1 MADNQNNKIT
11 KYRRPINLNI
21 GMMVFAVI
29 LVYVV
34 ICVVMYFR
42 TDHIVRYSVQEG
54 SLTSNSIYKG
64 IALRDEQIVTGQDAG
79 YVNYFARE
87 GERTAVGDL
96 IYTVDETGRLSEYIN
111 AGSNG

>member
-1 MADNQNNKIT
+1 MADNRNNKIT

-21 GMMVFAVI
+21 GMVVFAVI
-29 LVYVV
+29 LIYVV
-34 ICVVMYFR
+34 ICVFMYFR
-42 TDHIVRYSVQEG
+42 TEHIVRYSVQEG

-64 IALRDEQIVTGQDAG
+64 IALRAEQIVTGQDAG

-96 IYTVDETGRLSEYIN
+96 V
-111 AGSNG
+111 

>member
-21 GMMVFAVI
+21 GMVVFAVI

-34 ICVVMYFR
+34 ICVIMYFR

-64 IALRDEQIVTGQDAG
+64 IALRAEQIVTGQDAG
-79 YVNYFARE
+79 
-87 GERTAVGDL
+87 
-96 IYTVDETGRLSEYIN
+96 
-111 AGSNG
+111 